1 MNQVLV
7 ITPARDEE
15 RLLPG
20 LIASVVAQSVRP
32 QHWIIIDDGSRD
44 ATGRLADGAAR
55 EQRWIEVIHLP
66 GDSQRAAG
74 GESAVARV
82 LRERAAMEFDFL
94 LRLDADLSFD
104 AFFIAQLLDEFE
116 RDAQLGIAGPTLLE
130 PDASGWHPVFQPAFH
145 TRGAAKTYSRR
156 CLRAIGPLESGLG
169 WDTLDEARAMM
180 AGFRTRSFAHI
191 VARHHRPQGAA
202 GGRWKARAAAGMAAY
217 RAGYTPAFVLAR
229 ALRQA
234 LTGAGPL
241 GALAF
246 VQGFF
251 KPALRRM
258 PRPASPEL
266 IAFIRRQQIRRLLG
280 LASLWQ

>member
-1 MNQVLV
+1 MKLMA

-20 LIASVVAQSVRP
+20 LIVSMVAQSCRP
-32 QHWIIIDDGSRD
+32 FRWVIIDDGSRD
-44 ATGRLADGAAR
+44 ATGALADGAAR
-55 EQRWIEVIHLP
+55 EHRWIEVVHLP
-66 GDSQRAAG
+66 GDRQRAAG

-82 LRERAAMEFDFL
+82 LREREAEDFDFL

-104 AFFIAQLLDEFE
+104 STLIAQLLHEFA
-116 RDAQLGIAGPTLLE
+116 RDPQLGIAGPTLLE
-130 PDASGWHPVFQPAFH
+130 PDPDGWHPVTQPVFH

-169 WDTLDEARAMM
+169 WDTLDEARAML

-191 VARHHRPQGAA
+191 LARHHRPQGAA

-217 RAGYTPAFVLAR
+217 RAGYAPAFVLAR
-229 ALRQA
+229 AVRQA
-234 LTGAGPL
+234 LNGAGPL

-251 KPALRRM
+251 TPTLRRM

-266 IAFIRRQQIRRLLG
+266 IAFVRRQQIRRLLG
-280 LASLWQ
+280 RASLWQ